1 MKKLIVIILLLPM
14 LLCGQKENKKFAEL
28 NIGVT
33 DFGFPGAS
41 ILWGQ
46 TFEFPKNKVVEYQ
59 LGIAFPTI
67 GTAKFAAGLG
77 NLKNNIMLAVRP
89 WPLFIGPQVKL
100 GIISLSAEFGTDDF
114 VSADAAAIYT
124 VGFRWQF
131 KRKTKEN
138 QK

>member
-1 MKKLIVIILLLPM
+1 M
-14 LLCGQKENKKFAEL
+14 LLCGQKENRKFTEI

-59 LGIAFPTI
+59 LGIAFPTF

-89 WPLFIGPQVKL
+89 WPLFIGPQVKI
-100 GIISLSAEFGTDDF
+100 GIISLSAEFGTDGF
-114 VSADAAAIYT
+114 IPSYAAAIYT

-131 KRKTKEN
+131 KKKYKKEE
-138 QK
+138 

>member
-1 MKKLIVIILLLPM
+1 MKKLIAILLLVP
-14 LLCGQKENKKFAEL
+14 LLTLGQAERRGFTEL

-59 LGIAFPTI
+59 LGIALPTF

-89 WPLFIGPQVKL
+89 WPFFIGPQVKI
-100 GIISLSAEFGTDDF
+100 GVISLSAEFGTDDLI
-114 VSADAAAIYT
+114 SADAAAIYT
-124 VGFRWQF
+124 IGFRWQF
-131 KRKTKEN
+131 KKKRKN
-138 QK
+138 VH

>member
-1 MKKLIVIILLLPM
+1 MKKLIIVLSLFPM
-14 LLCGQKENKKFAEL
+14 LVFGQKENRKFTEL

-59 LGIAFPTI
+59 LGIAFPTF

-89 WPLFIGPQVKL
+89 WPLFIGPQVKI

-114 VSADAAAIYT
+114 ISADAAAIYT
-124 VGFRWQF
+124 IGFRWQF
-131 KRKTKEN
+131 KKKYKKEE
-138 QK
+138 